1 MLEPVIGVKDPAAS
15 LSVLLYPNP
24 GAETLYIR
32 DLTPKMFPLEV
43 SFVDVQGRVLQRTA
57 FRAAQGEVRLGV
69 EELPAGVYVVR
80 VATADGRVEA
90 FRWVGR

>member
-1 MLEPVIGVKDPAAS
+1 MV
-15 LSVLLYPNP
+15 LYPNP

-43 SFVDVQGRVLQRTA
+43 SVVDVQGRVLTRMGY
-57 FRAAQGEVRLGV
+57 RVVEGELSLSVA
-69 EELPAGVYVVR
+69 ELPAGVYVVR